1 MRIKQ
6 LENTVTQLRNS
17 GADKSKRIAKANE
30 ARLRQRIKWVFTGI
44 KV

>member
-17 GADKSKRIAKANE
+17 GADKSRRIAKANK
-30 ARLRQRIKWVFTGI
+30 AGLKQRIKWVFTG
-44 KV
+44 VSV